1 VRRRGATLLAAVV
14 VVVGGGDALAH
25 PPPMGTGLWWVPATG
40 SSSSERLVIR
50 TPRGFVIESPA
61 TSDFRLLCN
70 EAVGIQ
76 DGEEASFADLNGDA
90 FLMATYGSGV
100 LRGSADACTWTP
112 ITAAIT
118 TPAFDV
124 IAAGAD
130 GIAYVVGGAPHQGDH
145 FFAARNA
152 GVTWSALANSDF
164 PYTRVRAARSNPSR
178 LYLTGIGLDDMEKAI
193 HRLGVSDDG
202 GKTVVD
208 RTIALGP
215 HDLQARVLDV
225 DPLHPDHL
233 YIHVESSS
241 AEIPEHILV
250 STDAGQSF
258 TTGPSLR
265 DIHGFAQ
272 SDDGSKVWVG
282 GKEGIYRSLDG
293 GGSFSP
299 LANQAMT
306 GITCLA
312 FHQNRLYACGVRNDR
327 LVVAVSEDGSDDFRE
342 VFSFDQV
349 KANLDCPGA
358 EPAKSPATV
367 CSASLNHWRS
377 ELGTLGSPPTD
388 ASASTGGSSGSS
400 PDAGTDPPRRAT
412 SSGCSV
418 GGFERSSAGGLT
430 FALTWAVL
438 AGLARSKRHAI
449 TRFRALAAR
458 PYV

>member
-1 VRRRGATLLAAVV
+1 VAG
-14 VVVGGGDALAH
+14 VGGGDALAH
-25 PPPMGTGLWWVPATG
+25 PPPMGTGLWWVATPG

-50 TPRGFVIESPA
+50 TPRGFLIESPA

-76 DGEEASFADLNGDA
+76 DGEDASFADLNGSV
-90 FLMATYGSGV
+90 FLMSTYGKGV

-112 ITAAIT
+112 ITAAMT
-118 TPAFDV
+118 TPSFDV
-124 IAAGAD
+124 VAAGAD

-145 FFAARNA
+145 FFAGQNA
-152 GVTWSALANSDF
+152 AMTWSALANSDF
-164 PYTRVRAARSNPSR
+164 PYTRVRAAHSKPSR

-193 HRLGVSDDG
+193 HRLGVSDDA

-225 DPLHPDHL
+225 DPLHPDHV
-233 YIHVESSS
+233 YIHVESNS

-250 STDAGQSF
+250 STDGGQSF
-258 TTGPSLR
+258 TTGPSLL

-272 SDDGSKVWVG
+272 SEDGSKVWVG

-306 GITCLA
+306 AITCLA

-327 LVVAVSEDGSDDFRE
+327 LVIAASDDGGDDFRE

-349 KANLDCPGA
+349 KASLDCPGLD
-358 EPAKSPATV
+358 PAKSPATL

-377 ELGTLGSPPTD
+377 ELGTLDPPATD
-388 ASASTGGSSGSS
+388 ASTSTGGSSGSGA
-400 PDAGTDPPRRAT
+400 DAGTDPPRIRAA

-418 GGFERSSAGGLT
+418 GGFETHSAGGLIL
-430 FALTWAVL
+430 ALTWAVV
-438 AGLARSKRHAI
+438 AGLARSKRACGD
-449 TRFRALAAR
+449 LAGQSR
-458 PYV
+458 